1 MTETSQTVGA
11 LAAALA
17 KAQAE
22 IEGASKDRVNPH
34 FKASYA
40 TLASVWEA
48 CRGALAKNGLAVVQS
63 PVSEGAAV
71 TVFTTVMHASGEWMR
86 SALTASARDG
96 TPQSIGSAIT
106 YLRRYALAA
115 MVGVAPEDDDGNE
128 AQPPRFDQAPPRQ
141 QPPAARPPAAPA
153 APAPALPDFNALN
166 DRLHKVRGYGGDENK
181 NARKTWW
188 AKALGYVNPGPQWS
202 PFTPYGQAD
211 VGAKRRVLQLLEQLE
226 APAPAVDPRD
236 AHAPPDRED
245 EIPF

>member
-1 MTETSQTVGA
+1 MTETSQSVGA

-40 TLASVWEA
+40 TLASVWDA
-48 CRGALAKNGLAVVQS
+48 CRSALAKNGLAVVQS
-63 PVSEGAAV
+63 PVSEGSTV
-71 TVFTTVMHASGEWMR
+71 TVYTTIMHASGEWMR
-86 SALTASARDG
+86 SALSASARDG

-106 YLRRYALAA
+106 YLRRYSLAA
-115 MVGVAPEDDDGNE
+115 MVGVAPEDDDGND

-141 QPPAARPPAAPA
+141 QQPPPARQPNG
-153 APAPALPDFNALN
+153 PALPDFDAVN
-166 DRLHKVRGYGGDENK
+166 DRLHKVTGYGGDEHK
-181 NARKTWW
+181 TARKTWW

-211 VGAKRRVLQLLEQLE
+211 VAAKRKVVQLLEQLE
-226 APAPAVDPRD
+226 LATAA
-236 AHAPPDRED
+236 APPMADGPPPRND
-245 EIPF
+245 DDI